1 MKRTIL
7 ITLTL
12 ALFSFGVQA
21 QMLIPA
27 KDALKHVGEK
37 VKICDKV
44 YGENIKKFATTL
56 YLGGDH
62 PDELV
67 AVLIKADFKTNL
79 KGHYENNAHFDT
91 YYRGKDICV
100 TGVVQ
105 KDKYTGKAMI
115 RVTQPSQIKPFMV
128 DNMLQ
133 QKSPLH

>member
-12 ALFSFGVQA
+12 ALLSFGVQA
-21 QMLIPA
+21 QSIVPA

-37 VKICDKV
+37 IKICDKV
-44 YGENIKKFATTL
+44 FGESIRKFAMTL

-67 AVLIKADFKTNL
+67 TVLIKADFKTNL
-79 KGHYENNAHFDT
+79 KGHYENNAHFDN

-100 TGVVQ
+100 TGIVQ

-115 RVTQPSQIKPFMV
+115 RVTQPSQIKLVMV
-128 DNMLQ
+128 DNMMQ
-133 QKSPLH
+133 QKSF

>member
-1 MKRTIL
+1 MKRAIL

-12 ALFSFGVQA
+12 ALFSFSAQA
-21 QMLIPA
+21 QTLIPA

-44 YGENIKKFATTL
+44 YGENIKKFAATL

-62 PDELV
+62 PDELLT
-67 AVLIKADFKTNL
+67 VLIKADFKTNL
-79 KGHYENNAHFDT
+79 KGHYENNALFDT

-133 QKSPLH
+133 QKSSLH

>member
-1 MKRTIL
+1 MKRAIL

-12 ALFSFGVQA
+12 ALFSFSAQA
-21 QMLIPA
+21 QTLIPA

-133 QKSPLH
+133 QKSSLH